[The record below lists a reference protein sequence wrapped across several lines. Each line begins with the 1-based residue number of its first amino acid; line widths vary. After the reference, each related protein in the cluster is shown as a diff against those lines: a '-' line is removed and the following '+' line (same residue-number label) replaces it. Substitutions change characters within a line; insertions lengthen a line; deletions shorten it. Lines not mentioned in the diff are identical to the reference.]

1 MTQQL
6 PAITFLIPFFAAIMM
21 PMIGMRNR
29 AWCRPVALG
38 ALLVMSVASISMYA
52 VIVSDGPISYA
63 FSGWNPPIG
72 IEWIADGLSG
82 LLMPMVSLLAFLTVL
97 FAGPTTPAGL
107 GGRIPYYYTLILLL
121 ISALSGIVMA
131 GDLFNVFVFLEVASL
146 ASYALVGLS
155 GGRALISAFRY
166 LILGTLGA
174 SLYLLGV
181 GYFYAVTGTL
191 NMADVATHLP
201 ELLKSKAVMAGLV
214 FMVLGLA
221 IKMALV
227 PLHGWLPDA
236 YSDAPDSITPILAS
250 LVTKVAVFALVRI
263 LFWALGAKTVIQ
275 DVPILLLLSW
285 LGAIAAVVGAFLAL
299 SQNEIKRLF
308 AYGGIS
314 HVGLILIGICLGNET
329 GFAGGVF
336 YLINDAVMQAVLF
349 FIAASVFYRHGI
361 RTVSDLV
368 HIRGQMPWT
377 IAALVIVAL
386 SMIGIPPTGGFFGKW
401 YIILGALDAGNY
413 VAVAAVIGATLLT
426 LAYFVKIFEF
436 VFFESAPLVKTPV
449 PEIPGQMKFSMG
461 ALSAAIIILGL
472 LSDHVVTLILDH
484 ALPKGLLT

>member
-6 PAITFLIPFFAAIMM
+6 PAIIFLIPFFTAILM
-21 PMIGMRNR
+21 PMIGMKNRN
-29 AWCRPVALG
+29 WCRPGALG
-38 ALLVMSVASISMYA
+38 ALLIMSVGSIWMYG
-52 VIVSDGPISYA
+52 VILFDGPISYA
-63 FSGWNPPIG
+63 FSGWKPPIG

-82 LLMPMVSLLAFLTVL
+82 LLMPVVSLLAFLTVL
-97 FAGPTTPAGL
+97 FAGPTTPAGT

-121 ISALSGIVMA
+121 ISGLSGIVMA

-146 ASYALVGLS
+146 ASYALVALS

-191 NMADVATHLP
+191 NMADVSTHLP
-201 ELLKSKAVMAGLV
+201 ELLKSKAVMAGLI

-236 YSDAPDSITPILAS
+236 YAHAPNSITPILAP
-250 LVTKVAVFALVRI
+250 LVTKVAVFAVVRI
-263 LFWALGAKTVIQ
+263 LFWTLGAKTVIH
-275 DVPILLLLSW
+275 DVPILLLLSC
-285 LGAIAAVVGAFLAL
+285 LGAIAAIVGAFLAL
-299 SQNEIKRLF
+299 SQQEIKRLF

-314 HVGLILIGICLGNET
+314 HVGLILIGICLGNQT

-349 FIAASVFYRHGI
+349 FIAASVFYRYGI
-361 RTVSDLV
+361 RTISDMV
-368 HIRGQMPWT
+368 NIRGQMPWT
-377 IAALVIVAL
+377 TAALVIAAL

-401 YIILGALDAGNY
+401 YIILGALDAENY
-413 VAVAAVIGATLLT
+413 LGVAAVIAATLLT
-426 LAYFVKIFEF
+426 LAYFVKIFEN
-436 VFFESAPLVKTPV
+436 VFFESAPPTTIRTS
-449 PEIPGQMKFSMG
+449 EIPGAMKFSMG
-461 ALSAAIIILGL
+461 ALSAAIIILGFF
-472 LSDHVVTLILDH
+472 SDHLVTLILEH
-484 ALPKGLLT
+484 ALPPGLLT

>member
-1 MTQQL
+1 MTEQL
-6 PAITFLIPFFAAIMM
+6 PAIIFLIPFLTAIIM
-21 PMIGMRNR
+21 PMIGMKSRD
-29 AWCRPVALG
+29 WCRPVALA
-38 ALLVMSVASISMYA
+38 ALLTMSAASLTMYA
-52 VIVSDGPISYA
+52 VIVTDGPISYA
-63 FSGWNPPIG
+63 FSGWKPPIG

-82 LLMPMVSLLAFLTVL
+82 LLMPMVSLLAFVTVL
-97 FAGPTTPAGL
+97 FAGPTTPAGM
-107 GGRIPYYYTLILLL
+107 GGRISYYYTLILLL
-121 ISALSGIVMA
+121 ISAMAGIVMS

-146 ASYALVGLS
+146 SSYALVGLA
-155 GGRALISAFRY
+155 GGPALISAFRY

-191 NMADVATHLP
+191 NMADVAAHLP
-201 ELLKSKAVMAGLV
+201 DLLKSKAVMAGII

-236 YSDAPDSITPILAS
+236 YTHAPDSITPILAP
-250 LVTKVAVFALVRI
+250 LVTKVAVLAVIRI
-263 LFWALGAKTVIQ
+263 LFWALGAKTVIE
-275 DVPILLLLSW
+275 DVPILLMLSW
-285 LGAIAAVVGAFLAL
+285 VGAFAAIVGAFLAL
-299 SQNEIKRLF
+299 SQQEIKRLF

-314 HVGLILIGICLGNET
+314 HVGLIMIGICLGNQT

-361 RTVSDLV
+361 RTLPDLV
-368 HIRGQMPWT
+368 QIRGQMPWT
-377 IAALVIVAL
+377 VAALVIVGL

-413 VAVAAVIGATLLT
+413 VAVGAVIGATLLT
-426 LAYFVKIFEF
+426 LAYFVKVFEY
-436 VFFESAPLVKTPV
+436 VFFESAPGSPTPAA
-449 PEIPGQMKFSMG
+449 EIPGSMKFSMG
-461 ALSAAIIILGL
+461 ALSATIIILGL
-472 LSDHVVTLILDH
+472 FSDHVVTLILEH

>member
-1 MTQQL
+1 MTEKL
-6 PAITFLIPFFAAIMM
+6 PAIIFLIPFFASIMM
-21 PMIGMRNR
+21 PMIGMKNKE
-29 AWCRPVALG
+29 WCRPVALT
-38 ALLVMSVASISMYA
+38 ALLIMSVTSISMYA
-52 VIVSDGPISYA
+52 GIVSNGPISYA
-63 FSGWNPPIG
+63 FSGWAPPIG

-82 LLMPMVSLLAFLTVL
+82 LLIMMVSLLAFVTVI
-97 FAGPTTPAGL
+97 FAGPATPANI

-121 ISALSGIVMA
+121 IAALSGIVMA

-146 ASYALVGLS
+146 SSYALVGLS

-174 SLYLLGV
+174 ALYLLGV

-201 ELLKSKAVMAGLV
+201 ELLKSKAVMAGLI
-214 FMVLGLA
+214 FMVLGLS

-236 YSDAPDSITPILAS
+236 YTDAPDSITPILAP
-250 LVTKVAVFALVRI
+250 LVTKVAVLALVRI

-275 DVPILLLLSW
+275 DVPILLIVSW
-285 LGAIAAVVGAFLAL
+285 LGAIAAIVGAFLAL
-299 SQNEIKRLF
+299 SQQEIKRLF

-314 HVGLILIGICLGNET
+314 HVGLILIGICLGNQT

-349 FIAASVFYRHGI
+349 FIAASIFYRTGI
-361 RTVSDLV
+361 RTISDLV
-368 HIRGQMPWT
+368 QISGQMPWT
-377 IAALVIVAL
+377 IAALIIVAL

-401 YIILGALDAGNY
+401 YIILGALDAENY
-413 VAVAAVIGATLLT
+413 VAVAAVIAATLLT
-426 LAYFVKIFEF
+426 LAYFVKVFER
-436 VFFESAPLVKTPV
+436 VFLESPTVPKAPAS
-449 PEIPGQMKFSMG
+449 EIPNQMKFSMG

-472 LSDHVVTLILDH
+472 VSDHVVTLILEH
-484 ALPKGLLT
+484 ALPTGLMT

>member
-1 MTQQL
+1 MTHQL
-6 PAITFLIPFFAAIMM
+6 PAIIFLIPFFAAILM
-21 PMIGMRNR
+21 PMVGTKNR
-29 AWCRPVALG
+29 DWCRPVALT
-38 ALLVMSVASISMYA
+38 ALLIMSMASIAMY
-52 VIVSDGPISYA
+52 VMILSHGPISYA

-82 LLMPMVSLLAFLTVL
+82 LLMPMVSLLAFMTVL
-97 FAGPTTPAGL
+97 FAGPTTPAGI
-107 GGRIPYYYTLILLL
+107 GGRITHFYTLILLL
-121 ISALSGIVMA
+121 ISALTGIVMA
-131 GDLFNVFVFLEVASL
+131 GDLFNVFVFLEVGSL

-191 NMADVATHLP
+191 NMADVAIHLP
-201 ELLKSKAVMAGLV
+201 ELLKSKAVMAGLI
-214 FMVLGLA
+214 FIVLGLA

-236 YSDAPDSITPILAS
+236 YTHAPDGITPILAP
-250 LVTKVAVFALVRI
+250 LVTKVAVFAVVRI
-263 LFWALGAKTVIQ
+263 LFWALGAKTIIE
-275 DVPILLLLSW
+275 DLPILLLLSW
-285 LGAIAAVVGAFLAL
+285 LGAIAAIVGAFLAL
-299 SQNEIKRLF
+299 SQHELKRLF

-314 HVGLILIGICLGNET
+314 HVGLIMIGICMGNQT
-329 GFAGGVF
+329 GYAGGVF
-336 YLINDAVMQAVLF
+336 YLINDAVMQAILF

-361 RTVSDLV
+361 RTISDLV
-368 HIRGQMPWT
+368 QIRGQMPWT
-377 IAALVIVAL
+377 VAALIIVAL

-413 VAVAAVIGATLLT
+413 VAVAAVVAATLLT
-426 LAYFVKIFEF
+426 LAYFAKIFEH
-436 VFFESAPLVKTPV
+436 VFFDSTSVVKTIGPEV
-449 PEIPGQMKFSMG
+449 PGAMKFSMG
-461 ALSAAIIILGL
+461 ALSATVIILGIF
-472 LSDHVVTLILDH
+472 SDHFVTMILEH

>member
-1 MTQQL
+1 MTEQL
-6 PAITFLIPFFAAIMM
+6 PALIFLIPFFAAIMM
-21 PMIGMRNR
+21 PMIGMKNHD
-29 AWCRPVALG
+29 WCRPIALT
-38 ALLVMSVASISMYA
+38 ALAIMSVASISLYA
-52 VIVSDGPISYA
+52 GVVSHGPISYA
-63 FSGWNPPIG
+63 FSGWAPPIG

-82 LLMPMVSLLAFLTVL
+82 LIIMMVTLLAFVTVI
-97 FAGPTTPAGL
+97 FAGPATPSKI

-121 ISALSGIVMA
+121 ISALTGIVLA
-131 GDLFNVFVFLEVASL
+131 GDLFNVFVFLEVGSL

-174 SLYLLGV
+174 ALYLLGV

-201 ELLKSKAVMAGLV
+201 DLLKSKAVMAGLI

-236 YSDAPDSITPILAS
+236 YTDAPDSITPILAP

-275 DVPILLLLSW
+275 DVPILLIVSW
-285 LGAIAAVVGAFLAL
+285 LGAIAAIVGAFLAL
-299 SQNEIKRLF
+299 SQTEIKRLF

-314 HVGLILIGICLGNET
+314 HVGLILIGICLGNQT

-349 FIAASVFYRHGI
+349 FIAASVFYRYGI

-368 HIRGQMPWT
+368 QIRGQMPWT
-377 IAALVIVAL
+377 IAALVIVGL

-413 VAVAAVIGATLLT
+413 VAVGAVLAATLLT
-426 LAYFVKIFEF
+426 LAYFVKIFEY
-436 VFFESAPLVKTPV
+436 VFFEPAPAGKTPAS
-449 PEIPGQMKFSMG
+449 EIPGPMKFSMG
-461 ALSAAIIILGL
+461 ALSAAIIFLGL
-472 LSDHVVTLILDH
+472 LSDQMVTLILEH